1 MASTTQIAKTT
12 ATITVSL
19 SRFCSM
25 TPVAALELY
34 SELAIISETPVPLP
48 ECIRDERDKGNSGD
62 SPNDEEDNLERTH
75 EVLL

>member
-1 MASTTQIAKTT
+1 
-12 ATITVSL
+12 
-19 SRFCSM
+19 M

-34 SELAIISETPVPLP
+34 SELAIISETPVPLAGMHK
-48 ECIRDERDKGNSGD
+48 DERDKGNSGD